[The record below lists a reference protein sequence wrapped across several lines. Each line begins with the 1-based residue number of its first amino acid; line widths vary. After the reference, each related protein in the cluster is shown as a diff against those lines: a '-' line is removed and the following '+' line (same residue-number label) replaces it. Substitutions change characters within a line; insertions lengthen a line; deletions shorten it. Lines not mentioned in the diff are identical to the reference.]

1 MNRHG
6 MTFATIVL
14 ASALA
19 GDSALAQGSIG
30 GPTKQTGLGVPTK
43 PPSPLVSGQKTGT
56 ITVPQTNSTVANNS
70 TTKKK
75 K

>member
-1 MNRHG
+1 MNRHR
-6 MTFATIVL
+6 MTFAGLIL
-14 ASALA
+14 AATLA

-56 ITVPQTNSTVANNS
+56 ITVPRTNSTMTNNS
-70 TTKKK
+70 TIKKK
-75 K
+75 